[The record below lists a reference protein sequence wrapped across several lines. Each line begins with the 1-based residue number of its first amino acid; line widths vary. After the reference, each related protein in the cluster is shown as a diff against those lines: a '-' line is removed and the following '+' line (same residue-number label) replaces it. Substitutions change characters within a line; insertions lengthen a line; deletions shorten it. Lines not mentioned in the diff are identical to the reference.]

1 MYLVTSEEM
10 RRLDSKTIER
20 FEPGLVLMERAGQGV
35 FDSVSAHFEDPS
47 GECVSIFLGR
57 GNNAGDGLVA
67 GRLLAEAGVKVVLLY
82 MHEPDKFTPDAA
94 KNYSRLDKIR
104 ADGGIEEV
112 FLYLSDRAQKALSAI
127 NKSTVIIDALLGT
140 GINSPVRDEYAE
152 VIDQINISGI
162 PVVSVDIPSGIN
174 GTSGEVMGRAVAA
187 DLTVTM
193 GFPKTG
199 MAFYPGKSYCG
210 VVDIIDIGIPRE
222 VIEESGLKDRIL
234 DIDLVL
240 GELPERDPAA
250 HKFDCGSLLVIAG
263 SRSYSGAAYLSA
275 VSALRSG
282 CGIVYLA
289 APESI
294 RTVIQ
299 SLAPEI
305 IFISLPETGFGSI
318 SLEAAESIPRDL
330 RYDAAVIGPG
340 LTNGKETSGFVT
352 RFVSGCKKP
361 LLIDADGLN
370 AFLRG
375 FSDLAAYSKEREIIL
390 TPHSGELQR
399 LTGSAPP
406 ASPAERTEYLR
417 TLVEGTGITLIHK
430 GAPTLIAHN
439 SLDIDVN
446 IHGHPGLA
454 TAGSGDVLAG
464 AVGGILAQGV
474 SAGSAARVGVYLHS
488 RAADLAAQE
497 TGERSMIAG
506 DCCNALPLA
515 MIELEEDYPSAAY
528 GE

>member
-35 FDSVSAHFEDPS
+35 FGAVAGHFNDPS

-67 GRLLAEAGVKVVLLY
+67 GRLLAEAGIKVILLY
-82 MHEPDKFTPDAA
+82 MHEPEKFTLDAS

-104 ADGGIEEV
+104 ADGVLDEV
-112 FLYLSDRAQKALSAI
+112 FLYLSDCEQKVTAAL
-127 NKSTVIIDALLGT
+127 NKSTIVVDALLGT

-152 VIDQINISGI
+152 VIDLINICGV
-162 PVVSVDIPSGIN
+162 PVVAVDIPSGIN
-174 GTSGEVMGRAVAA
+174 GTSGEVMGTAVAA

-199 MAFYPGKSYCG
+199 MAYYPGKSYCG
-210 VVDIIDIGIPRE
+210 AVDIVDIGIPLE
-222 VIEESGLKDRIL
+222 VIEESNLKERTI

-240 GELPERDPAA
+240 EELPERDPAG

-263 SRSYSGAAYLSA
+263 SRSYSGAAYLTA

-305 IFISLPETGFGSI
+305 IFISLPETGDGSI
-318 SLEAAESIPRDL
+318 SQQAMDCFPADL
-330 RYDAAVIGPG
+330 RYDAVVIGPG
-340 LTNGKETSGFVT
+340 LTTGDETSGFVT
-352 RFVSGCKKP
+352 RFVSECVKP
-361 LLIDADGLN
+361 LVIDADGLN
-370 AFLRG
+370 AFPRG
-375 FSDLAAYSKEREIIL
+375 FSDLRAYSKDREIIL
-390 TPHSGELQR
+390 TPHSGELKR
-399 LTGSAPP
+399 LAGSDLPV
-406 ASPAERTEYLR
+406 SPMDRTEYLR
-417 TLVEGTGITLIHK
+417 KLVEGTGITLIHK
-430 GAPTLIAHN
+430 GAPTLIAH
-439 SLDIDVN
+439 SSSDIDVN
-446 IHGHPGLA
+446 IHGHSGLA

-488 RAADLAAQE
+488 RASEFAALE

-515 MIELEEDYPSAAY
+515 MMELEEDYPPVIS
-528 GE
+528 GK